1 MQTTQHDY
9 VGETIDLLQAQS
21 IDQALSKGAPGAL
34 LPNRSEIT
42 RLLRDLQTLLFP
54 HFFPHP
60 RMDMPRELL
69 DNVQRRLMEQFA
81 LALPFGEPFGCDAH
95 CVGERFITK
104 LPEIKSMLLKDAQ
117 AIYYGDPAARSIEVI
132 ILCYPGFYGTLVYR
146 LAHELY
152 RLHVPL
158 IPRIMTEYAHTITG
172 IDIHPGATIGEYFCI
187 DHGTGVVIGET
198 TVIGD
203 HVKLYQG
210 VTLGAKSFELDAEGN
225 PVKGIRR
232 HPHIGRHVVIY
243 SGASI
248 LGGDTYIGDNCVIG
262 GNVWITSSVPENT
275 MVFYNGTAT
284 EQRQL

>member
-1 MQTTQHDY
+1 MHTTQHDFIKD
-9 VGETIDLLQAQS
+9 TIDLLQAQS
-21 IDQALSKGAPGAL
+21 IDPALSKGEPDAL
-34 LPNRSEIT
+34 LPDRNEIT

-54 HFFPHP
+54 RFFPHP
-60 RMDMPRELL
+60 RMDTPREML
-69 DNVQRRLMEQFA
+69 DNVQRRLMEQVA
-81 LALPFGEPFGCDAH
+81 LALPFGEPFGCDAL

-104 LPEIKSMLLKDAQ
+104 LPEIKSLLLKDAQ
-117 AIYYGDPAARSIEVI
+117 AIYYGDPAARNIEEI

-158 IPRIMTEYAHTITG
+158 IPRIMTEYAHAKTG
-172 IDIHPGATIGEYFCI
+172 IDIHSGATIGEYFCI

-210 VTLGAKSFELDAEGN
+210 VTLGAKSFELDADGN